1 MKITIQVS
9 ILPIF
14 APCDVISLNF
24 LLALHC
30 ACSTGA
36 HACVTVLLSNGA
48 KPNIVDN
55 WQQTALFVAVE
66 GGHVDCILKV
76 TTSNYHLF

>member
-1 MKITIQVS
+1 MLLLVM
-9 ILPIF
+9 LF
-14 APCDVISLNF
+14 SLNF

-36 HACVTVLLSNGA
+36 HACVTVLLANGA
-48 KPNIVDN
+48 EPNVVDN

-66 GGHVDCILKV
+66 GGYVECILKV
-76 TTSNYHLF
+76 AISNCHLIW